1 MKLIKYSRFNKAF
14 IRIINNCG
22 SVVDAVLKARKY
34 IFRKKMNLKIF
45 KILYDVTGS
54 RKGI

>member
-1 MKLIKYSRFNKAF
+1 MVAF
-14 IRIINNCG
+14 
-22 SVVDAVLKARKY
+22 LKARKY
-34 IFRKKMNLKIF
+34 IFRKKMNLKIL

>member
-1 MKLIKYSRFNKAF
+1 MRFNKAF

-34 IFRKKMNLKIF
+34 IFRKKNELKTIQNL
-45 KILYDVTGS
+45 V
-54 RKGI
+54 